1 MTSVSVSGV
10 AAEAVAHHVPALVS
24 DKFASRLG
32 KGDATLWGPDAEP
45 ESSIRLGWVRASEIS
60 RPLVPE
66 ILALRDE
73 FRARGLN
80 RIVLCGMG
88 GSSLA
93 PEVIT
98 RTEGVHLV
106 VLDTT
111 HPSQIARVVDTDIE
125 ETVVVVSSKSG
136 STVETDSQKRAFE
149 AAFDAAGIDPLTRIV
164 IVTDPGSPMD
174 VASRDSGYRVFN
186 ADPHVGGRYSA
197 LTAFGLVPSGLA
209 GVDIEA
215 LLDESDAVLP
225 QLLADDQ
232 SNPGLILGA
241 AIAGTNPRRDKIGI
255 LSTKSSIVG
264 IGDWIEQLVAE
275 STGKNGTG
283 VLPVVLEPGAP
294 DVSAEDLLPVH
305 ILDSD
310 EAASA
315 DSVTVAGPLGAQL
328 LIWEFATAVAG
339 RLLGINPYDQ
349 PDVESAKI
357 AARAFLDETPA
368 PQPPF
373 ATDGTVL
380 LSALGYVPSASTVT
394 DAVSEVLALVSG
406 NGYVSVHAYA
416 DREAGSGLEV
426 LRDVFST
433 ASGGRPTTFGWGPRF
448 LHSTGQYHK
457 GGPEQ
462 GVFIQVVERA
472 TTDRAVP
479 ERPFSFGE
487 LITAQARG
495 DATVLAGHHRP
506 VLTLTVDGFPAL
518 LELVA
523 TIRRLEHRP

>member
-1 MTSVSVSGV
+1 M
-10 AAEAVAHHVPALVS
+10 
-24 DKFASRLG
+24 
-32 KGDATLWGPDAEP
+32 
-45 ESSIRLGWVRASEIS
+45 
-60 RPLVPE
+60 
-66 ILALRDE
+66 
-73 FRARGLN
+73 
-80 RIVLCGMG
+80 
-88 GSSLA
+88 
-93 PEVIT
+93 
-98 RTEGVHLV
+98 
-106 VLDTT
+106 
-111 HPSQIARVVDTDIE
+111 
-125 ETVVVVSSKSG
+125 
-136 STVETDSQKRAFE
+136 
-149 AAFDAAGIDPLTRIV
+149 
-164 IVTDPGSPMD
+164 
-174 VASRDSGYRVFN
+174 
-186 ADPHVGGRYSA
+186 
-197 LTAFGLVPSGLA
+197 PSGLA

-416 DREAGSGLEV
+416 DREAGSGLEA
-426 LRDVFST
+426 LRTFS
-433 ASGGRPTTFGWGPRF
+433 PR
-448 LHSTGQYHK
+448 
-457 GGPEQ
+457 
-462 GVFIQVVERA
+462 
-472 TTDRAVP
+472 RAVVARRHSDGDLVSFTRLVSTTRVDP
-479 ERPFSFGE
+479 SRVSSSKSSNERQP
-487 LITAQARG
+487 TAQSLSA
-495 DATVLAGHHRP
+495 H
-506 VLTLTVDGFPAL
+506 
-518 LELVA
+518 LVS
-523 TIRRLEHRP
+523 EN